1 MKRGQDVLWG
11 QRKKPLTHAWRCR
24 GIRCASRQQER
35 PQPGTICANQSKNTG
50 FWIGGRHRRQPATAR
65 LSPFLRVPL
74 PSLPRYFCRP
84 RRGWRNRTP
93 SPVPFSSMK
102 STPANS
108 SACFRTAR
116 VACRGPVAP
125 PSNCRI
131 VATPIWAAS
140 ASSCWVQSRRPLAA
154 LHCEAVSMA
163 LRTKATDSRQF
174 DCFSIDIAT
183 NCFYIETTFNDT
195 LEASDVG

>member
-1 MKRGQDVLWG
+1 MRGGAAESGAPRGNKNALNQRRYARINQRTPASGSVAGIAGSQPRPGSVLF
-11 QRKKPLTHAWRCR
+11 
-24 GIRCASRQQER
+24 CAS
-35 PQPGTICANQSKNTG
+35 
-50 FWIGGRHRRQPATAR
+50 PA
-65 LSPFLRVPL
+65 
-74 PSLPRYFCRP
+74 SLPRYFCRP

>member
-1 MKRGQDVLWG
+1 MAVPRNQVRLEATRTPSTRDDMRKSIKEHRLLDRWPASPAASYGQA
-11 QRKKPLTHAWRCR
+11 QSFFA
-24 GIRCASRQQER
+24 R
-35 PQPGTICANQSKNTG
+35 P
-50 FWIGGRHRRQPATAR
+50 PA
-65 LSPFLRVPL
+65 
-74 PSLPRYFCRP
+74 SLPRYFCRP